1 MHFSPIFHA
10 PISSLSCT
18 KNRIS
23 FQFYLRS
30 ICLAN
35 LLQADL
41 HSNWTVTTRVT
52 CATFAPLCTVVSLSA
67 LIGPTAWSGCDSV
80 WLVICV
86 CGSRDSSI
94 KCQNKNEIKSNSFLG
109 ILSLSPALR
118 IRHVA
123 KQHLSIHSDC
133 SCCSCCCC
141 CLVAS
146 ERCRKPLNKFNLTA
160 SNMQLKRGMQ
170 HAALWQEKEE
180 NAWHFICLR
189 ERRRPWKSNFPRW
202 Q

>member
-1 MHFSPIFHA
+1 MLYGKPDQFSILFTLDLSGKLASSGSAQQLHRYDARYLCHFCSTVHCGL
-10 PISSLSCT
+10 SLCSYRANCV
-18 KNRIS
+18 KW
-23 FQFYLRS
+23 LWLCVACDL
-30 ICLAN
+30 CL
-35 LLQADL
+35 
-41 HSNWTVTTRVT
+41 
-52 CATFAPLCTVVSLSA
+52 
-67 LIGPTAWSGCDSV
+67 
-80 WLVICV
+80 

-109 ILSLSPALR
+109 ILSFSPALR

-123 KQHLSIHSDC
+123 KQHLSSNSDC
-133 SCCSCCCC
+133 SCCSCCWC